1 MRKVTCGPLRG
12 CTGVEISDFEEQWNE
27 YWDEWYGE
35 TTVCLTHQRFI
46 PCRKDDG
53 SCQLSTKQEDIEH
66 VRKYQQG
73 EDSLRITTDT

>member
-1 MRKVTCGPLRG
+1 MV
-12 CTGVEISDFEEQWNE
+12 VSSSFSEFEAQWGE
-27 YWDEWYGE
+27 YWDEWYAE
-35 TTVCLTHQRFI
+35 VTVCLTHKRFI

-53 SCQLSTKQEDIEH
+53 FCQLSVSQEDIEH